1 MQRMSIYTHINPT
14 KFHTE
19 YIPIEPISQKAPQLL
34 SELSPPLYMAKSSSV
49 SLIFILVVLFCSTPV
64 LEARKILSLKKAEV
78 SSLMEESLDFASS
91 SNDIE
96 GHYPSVNNN
105 GRLSTLHLPSID
117 HRMLPE
123 SVPSPGIG
131 HIH

>member
-1 MQRMSIYTHINPT
+1 
-14 KFHTE
+14 
-19 YIPIEPISQKAPQLL
+19 
-34 SELSPPLYMAKSSSV
+34 MAKSSSV

-64 LEARKILSLKKAEV
+64 LEARILSLKKAEV
-78 SSLMEESLDFASS
+78 SSLMEKSLDFASS

-96 GHYPSVNNN
+96 GHYSSVNNN

>member
-1 MQRMSIYTHINPT
+1 MQRMSIYTHITPT

-19 YIPIEPISQKAPQLL
+19 YIPIEPISQKAPQFL
-34 SELSPPLYMAKSSSV
+34 SELFQPLYMAKSSSV
-49 SLIFILVVLFCSTPV
+49 SLIFILVVVFCSTPV

-78 SSLMEESLDFASS
+78 SSLMEESLDFASP

-117 HRMLPE
+117 HRMIPE

-131 HIH
+131 HID